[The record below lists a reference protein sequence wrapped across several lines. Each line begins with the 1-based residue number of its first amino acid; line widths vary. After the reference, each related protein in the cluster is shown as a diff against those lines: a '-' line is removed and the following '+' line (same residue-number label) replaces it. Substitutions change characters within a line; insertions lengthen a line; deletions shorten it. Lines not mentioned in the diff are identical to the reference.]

1 MGVND
6 TVKSSRTLAMGFER
20 SDKSIQYIKIP
31 NPSPEDAT
39 AYAVR
44 GVMTYLTQSG
54 LLLDSKTGEIL
65 SDTSV
70 LTAYTEEKTT
80 NNLDLS

>member
-6 TVKSSRTLAMGFER
+6 TVKSSRTLDMGFER

-31 NPSPEDAT
+31 NPSQDAN
-39 AYAVR
+39 AEAVR
-44 GVMTYLTQSG
+44 GVMTYLTQAG

-65 SDTSV
+65 SDTSI
-70 LTAYTEEKTT
+70 LTAFTEEKTT
-80 NNLDLS
+80 TNLDLS

>member
-20 SDKSIQYIKIP
+20 SDKSIQYIKYP
-31 NPSPEDAT
+31 NPAPDTTAEDVR
-39 AYAVR
+39 AV
-44 GVMTYLTQSG
+44 MESLTQG
-54 LLLDSKTGEIL
+54 ILLDSKTDEVL
-65 SDTSV
+65 SSTSV

-80 NNLDLS
+80 RNLDLS

>member
-31 NPSPEDAT
+31 NPASDTTAED
-39 AYAVR
+39 VR
-44 GVMTYLTQSG
+44 AVMTSLTQG
-54 LLLDSKTGEIL
+54 LLLDSKTGETF
-65 SDTSV
+65 SDSAV

-80 NNLDLS
+80 TNLDLS